1 MLQELRSIAIRPVL
15 MAWWARS
22 RLGWTFQL
30 PADSH
35 AHTRG
40 VDPDRILL
48 MGDGAAAGLGVLAQD
63 LALAGQLARRV
74 TALTGRAIDVDVAAE
89 RDMTP
94 HRAQQL
100 LLTAPLARYD
110 VLVLVLGTGD
120 ALTLTPT
127 KKWQRDLDRMCNTI
141 ETTAPASL
149 RTFIVGIPDVG
160 TLAGLPR
167 FFSMM
172 AGGHGPQLNMATR
185 HVCARHSAITYVP
198 FDPDRLADGR
208 RGSKET
214 YGHWAELIAPA
225 VALGLKR
232 MPGPRSFGPQDETMR
247 QHALNELSV
256 AGAESDPRFGAIVSS
271 AQNLFGATA
280 AAITFL
286 DRDRVAFVSANG
298 VSPIAISGDSS
309 FCALTIERAGV
320 NVVPDAAK
328 DRRFADHPHV
338 AGAPHLRFYAGYPIE
353 APDGTRIGALCI
365 FDAAPRA
372 FSGADASL
380 LRSLAQQA
388 QNLLW
393 QAGWA
398 DPAPV

>member
-1 MLQELRSIAIRPVL
+1 MLQELRSIAMRPVL

-74 TALTGRAIDVDVAAE
+74 TALTGRAIDVDVVAE
-89 RDMTP
+89 RDMSP
-94 HRAQQL
+94 SRAQQL

-110 VLVLVLGTGD
+110 VLLLVLGTGD
-120 ALTLTPT
+120 ALTITPT
-127 KKWQRDLDRMCNTI
+127 SKWQRDLERMCDTI
-141 ETTAPASL
+141 ESSAPASL
-149 RTFIVGIPDVG
+149 RTFMVGIPDVG
-160 TLAGLPR
+160 TLDGLPR
-167 FFSMM
+167 FFSLM
-172 AGGHGPQLNMATR
+172 AGGHGRKLNAAT
-185 HVCARHSAITYVP
+185 HTVCARHPRITYLP

-225 VALGLKR
+225 VALGLGR
-232 MPGPRSFGPQDETMR
+232 MPGTRCFGPQDEARR
-247 QHALNELSV
+247 QNALHELSV
-256 AGAESDPRFGAIVSS
+256 TGAASDPRFTAIVSS
-271 AQNLFGATA
+271 ARNLFGTTA

-286 DRDRVAFVSANG
+286 DGDRVAFLAVNG
-298 VSPIAISGDSS
+298 ASPAAITRESS
-309 FCALTIERAGV
+309 FCTLTIERAEV
-320 NVVPDAAK
+320 HVVTDASR
-328 DRRFADHPHV
+328 DRRFANHPHV
-338 AGAPHLRFYAGYPIE
+338 AGSPHIKFYAGYPIE

-365 FDAAPRA
+365 FDTTPRA
-372 FSGADASL
+372 FGGADASL

-388 QNLLW
+388 QALLW

-398 DPAPV
+398 APAPV